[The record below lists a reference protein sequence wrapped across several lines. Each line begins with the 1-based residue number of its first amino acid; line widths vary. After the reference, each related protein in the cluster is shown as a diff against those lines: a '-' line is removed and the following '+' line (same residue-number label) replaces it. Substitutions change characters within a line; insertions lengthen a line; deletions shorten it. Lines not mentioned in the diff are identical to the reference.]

1 MKTVC
6 HLLPGF
12 YPMDCV
18 SMLNTANSLRASAS
32 LTVTHNGRE
41 GESLVVKNSSVIVC
55 LVTQQVNNFVSYFW
69 LGGTV
74 KVWENQAEPHVWP
87 ELVFLQS
94 SAVKVGCG
102 WRSAD
107 AWLGKTEH
115 AAGLGQ

>member
-18 SMLNTANSLRASAS
+18 SMLNTANSLRAPAS
-32 LTVTHNGRE
+32 FTVTHNGRE
-41 GESLVVKNSSVIVC
+41 GESLVVRNSSVIVC

-87 ELVFLQS
+87 VFLQS
-94 SAVKVGCG
+94 LFSSRAVLLRWAVSGG
-102 WRSAD
+102 VQM
-107 AWLGKTEH
+107 LG
-115 AAGLGQ
+115 